1 MGGICIKM
9 HFNVMAPFYADID
22 ETPEYFANTTGEVST
37 ENFYWSSRMIAAMAD
52 ASYKKVYFSILSVTR
67 NM

>member
-1 MGGICIKM
+1 
-9 HFNVMAPFYADID
+9 MAPFYADID

-52 ASYKKVYFSILSVTR
+52 ALIKSLFSILSVTR